1 MTKTTFFTTLLIS
14 GFCLNMISDSLPSSS
29 DASFQS
35 FAYVNGP
42 AAIPL
47 ETNDLYTS
55 WQWAFLNDG
64 SFERSIEM
72 NYLELTEEAEQDHS
86 LANAVA
92 GEGPASKA
100 YLTIESVPG
109 IDINLK
115 PAWELYD
122 SSDQKRDVIV
132 ALIDSGVDIT
142 HPDLQESIWINEDEI
157 DGDGIDNDKNGYI
170 DDRYGWNFID
180 DSPIIHD
187 STASFEEKHGTHS
200 AGTIAASRGNE
211 IGISGIADSKHVKV
225 MVLKTVNGNQGTG
238 QYDSVLK
245 AIKYAQANGAS
256 ICNLSLGTYKD
267 YPQMQTIISESPM
280 LFVAACGNGD
290 STYNLGYNIDQ
301 SPVYPACYPQENI
314 ISVAS
319 INFDGTLSNSSN
331 YGKTSVDLAA
341 PGESILSTL
350 PEGRYSM
357 MSGTSMAAPMVT
369 GIAAML
375 YSYHTDWT
383 LADVKTAILHTVKPL
398 ESLQGKT
405 VTGGIPDAYAAMQ
418 WEKTP

>member
-1 MTKTTFFTTLLIS
+1 MTKNTFLSALLLS
-14 GFCLNMISDSLPSSS
+14 GFCLNLISDNLLTPLE
-29 DASFQS
+29 ASFHT
-35 FAYVNGP
+35 FAYTNGP

-47 ETNDLYTS
+47 ETDDFYTS
-55 WQWAFLNDG
+55 WQWGLLNDG
-64 SFERSIEM
+64 TFERSIEM
-72 NYLELTEEAEQDHS
+72 NYLEFTKEAEQDHS
-86 LANAVA
+86 LANTVS

-109 IDINLK
+109 IDINIQ
-115 PAWELYD
+115 PAWDLYD
-122 SSDQKRDVIV
+122 TSAEKRDVIV

-142 HPDLQESIWINEDEI
+142 HPDLQEAIWINEDEI
-157 DGDGIDNDKNGYI
+157 VGDGIDNDKNGYI

-180 DSPIIHD
+180 DSPVIHD
-187 STASFEEKHGTHS
+187 STASSEEKHGTHS
-200 AGTIAASRGNE
+200 AGTIAASRGNQ
-211 IGISGIADSKHVKV
+211 IGIAGIADSKHVKV
-225 MVLKTVNGNQGTG
+225 MILKTVNGNQGTG
-238 QYDSVLK
+238 QYESVLK
-245 AIKYAQANGAS
+245 AIEYAQANGAS

-267 YPQMQTIISESPM
+267 YPQMQVLIEESPM
-280 LFVAACGNGD
+280 LFIAACGNGD
-290 STYNLGYNIDQ
+290 STYNLGYDIDQ
-301 SPVYPACYPQENI
+301 SPIYPACYPQGNI

-319 INFDGTLSNSSN
+319 VNFDGSLSNSSN
-331 YGKTSVDLAA
+331 YGKISVDLAA

-350 PEGRYSM
+350 PAEKYSM

-383 LADVKTAILHTVKPL
+383 LADVKSAILQTVKPL

-418 WEKTP
+418 WKKAP

>member
-1 MTKTTFFTTLLIS
+1 
-14 GFCLNMISDSLPSSS
+14 
-29 DASFQS
+29 
-35 FAYVNGP
+35 
-42 AAIPL
+42 
-47 ETNDLYTS
+47 
-55 WQWAFLNDG
+55 
-64 SFERSIEM
+64 
-72 NYLELTEEAEQDHS
+72 
-86 LANAVA
+86 
-92 GEGPASKA
+92 
-100 YLTIESVPG
+100 
-109 IDINLK
+109 
-115 PAWELYD
+115 
-122 SSDQKRDVIV
+122 
-132 ALIDSGVDIT
+132 
-142 HPDLQESIWINEDEI
+142 
-157 DGDGIDNDKNGYI
+157 
-170 DDRYGWNFID
+170 
-180 DSPIIHD
+180 
-187 STASFEEKHGTHS
+187 
-200 AGTIAASRGNE
+200 
-211 IGISGIADSKHVKV
+211 

-238 QYDSVLK
+238 QYESVLK

-405 VTGGIPDAYAAMQ
+405 VTGGMPDAYAAMQ
-418 WEKTP
+418 WKKTS